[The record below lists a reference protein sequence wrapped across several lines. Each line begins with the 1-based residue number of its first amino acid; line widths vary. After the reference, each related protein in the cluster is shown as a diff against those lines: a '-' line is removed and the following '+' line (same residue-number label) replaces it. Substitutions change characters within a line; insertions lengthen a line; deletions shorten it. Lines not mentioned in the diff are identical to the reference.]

1 MALDDVLK
9 GSWKQLKG
17 RVKEQW
23 GDLTDDEITEIE
35 GSREALIGKIQTKY
49 GRTRMEAE
57 NEVADWLD
65 RVGRDVDRY

>member
-17 RVKEQW
+17 NVKKQW
-23 GDLTDDEITEIE
+23 GELTDDEITEIE
-35 GSREALIGKIQTKY
+35 GDREALIGKIQAKY

-57 NEVADWLD
+57 QEVADFLD
-65 RVGRDVDRY
+65 RNSTSEVF

>member
-17 RVKEQW
+17 RVKEEW
-23 GDLTDDEITEIE
+23 GDLTDDEVTEIE
-35 GSREALIGKIQTKY
+35 GNSEALIGKIQAKY

-65 RVGRDVDRY
+65 RVGRDVNR